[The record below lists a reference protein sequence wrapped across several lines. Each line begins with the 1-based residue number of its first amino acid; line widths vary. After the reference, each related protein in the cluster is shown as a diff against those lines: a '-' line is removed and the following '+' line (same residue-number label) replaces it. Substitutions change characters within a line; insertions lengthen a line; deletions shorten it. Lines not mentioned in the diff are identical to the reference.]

1 MYRPTKPAHNP
12 TLRYITRKRRNSD
25 STPPITNF
33 FAAVKRERSNSESK
47 DVSQKLEDSLNAS
60 INNSQTEFTENGP
73 LYSLEEL
80 RTLLGIPLKTSSL
93 EAPDKDVSISL
104 ENLPVKVYS
113 YIFTILDMQS
123 VSALSLAST
132 TMSSHVKCYVST
144 HDFYRRMQLDNL
156 DFLNSS
162 FRPEDDEYVEND
174 PFVACGALIKS
185 ITITLDTKFRAEVFL
200 NICRNLRNQL
210 GGSLHGFG
218 RLLETVTENWKFS
231 ERRIMVKAAVLID
244 PDLRRSI
251 IKVLTG
257 QPGQFIGL
265 EMKVRSGLTQL
276 FLNRNQEVDEST
288 PQEVI
293 EFGAWLSVVLRNVI
307 DKFQGKLYYIL
318 FGPTKSSRIGERIDW
333 KYFCDDDSSNFTLRK
348 SEPNYKKILSSL
360 LNGVRA
366 LRIMNNSKA
375 TDMAWN
381 GKKIYTLF
389 LRVIEVCELRGEWS
403 EVASSMA
410 LAIDCSGLLSEYLVT
425 CLDPTRNDYL
435 KLLEEAAEM
444 ICLVRTHLY
453 RWSANPAT
461 FLAEPLHHAF
471 NHLAQLDGRYDGCYK
486 SFLDKIWTTQKLRLK
501 LLVRNARSNTAS
513 GDKIREELDGQL
525 SMVRLLSEFSNT
537 VSLNQQV
544 MQQNVVQEQNNVEL
558 GNEMGEDQAE
568 EEEQLEQHVELNEEE

>member
-1 MYRPTKPAHNP
+1 MYRPTAPARDS
-12 TLRYITRKRRNSD
+12 TVRYMTRKRRNSD

-33 FAAVKRERSNSESK
+33 FATVKRERSNSESK
-47 DVSQKLEDSLNAS
+47 DVSQKLEDSLNTS
-60 INNSQTEFTENGP
+60 IDHSHKGFTENGP

-80 RTLLGIPLKTSSL
+80 RNLLGVPTKPPFL
-93 EAPDKDVSISL
+93 SISNQDAPIGL
-104 ENLPVKVYS
+104 ENLPAKVYS

-132 TMSSHVKCYVST
+132 TMSTHVKGYVST

-174 PFVACGALIKS
+174 PFVACGTLIKS
-185 ITITLDTKFRAEVFL
+185 ITITLDTKIRAEVFL

-218 RLLETVTENWKFS
+218 RCLETMTENWKFS

-257 QPGQFIGL
+257 QPGQFISL

-276 FLNRNQEVDEST
+276 FLNKNQEVDEST

-307 DKFQGKLYYIL
+307 DKYQGKLYFIL
-318 FGPTKSSRIGERIDW
+318 FGPTKSSRVGERVDW
-333 KYFCDDDSSNFTLRK
+333 DYFCDNDSSKFTLRK

-360 LNGVRA
+360 LNGIRA

-389 LRVIEVCELRGEWS
+389 LRVIEVCETRGDWS
-403 EVASSMA
+403 ELASSTA

-425 CLDPTRNDYL
+425 CLDPTHNDYP
-435 KLLEEAAEM
+435 KLLKEAAEM

-486 SFLDKIWTTQKLRLK
+486 SFLDEIWTTQKLRLK
-501 LLVRNARSNTAS
+501 VLVRSAKGNTAS

-537 VSLNQQV
+537 VSLNQQAL
-544 MQQNVVQEQNNVEL
+544 QQNVVQEHNNVEL
-558 GNEMGEDQAE
+558 RNEIVEEQAE
-568 EEEQLEQHVELNEEE
+568 ENEEFNGAEEE